1 MRIQVLYTADLKFYA
16 KAVLL
21 TSIIAVFSLPSFPV
35 VSEKQLPYTVTV
47 SLRILTGFSFAHQ
60 VRCNLCVITLHI
72 FNSDILFLS
81 HFNKNVNTIRVYF
94 PLMFGISVTVHSV
107 HSNVA
112 KIHSRLPAA
121 MEFWLVCIL
130 SRYSL
135 HFCQGFE
142 KNRFCFRYGRL
153 HRSALL

>member
-21 TSIIAVFSLPSFPV
+21 TSIIAVSPFPV
-35 VSEKQLPYTVTV
+35 SQWALKQFPYTVTA
-47 SLRILTGFSFAHQ
+47 SFRTLTGFSFAHQ

-121 MEFWLVCIL
+121 MEFWLVCLGIL
-130 SRYSL
+130 AYSCQNTSRDS
-135 HFCQGFE
+135 GV
-142 KNRFCFRYGRL
+142 
-153 HRSALL
+153 

>member
-1 MRIQVLYTADLKFYA
+1 MDSGSEIPRQGRSPDFVLRGSA
-16 KAVLL
+16 
-21 TSIIAVFSLPSFPV
+21 LPGFPV

-94 PLMFGISVTVHSV
+94 PLMFGINVTVHYV
-107 HSNVA
+107 HSNPLRDA
-112 KIHSRLPAA
+112 QKSCLA
-121 MEFWLVCIL
+121 
-130 SRYSL
+130 
-135 HFCQGFE
+135 
-142 KNRFCFRYGRL
+142 
-153 HRSALL
+153 

>member
-1 MRIQVLYTADLKFYA
+1 M
-16 KAVLL
+16 
-21 TSIIAVFSLPSFPV
+21 

-81 HFNKNVNTIRVYF
+81 HFTKNVNTIRVYF

-130 SRYSL
+130 SRYSS

-142 KNRFCFRYGRL
+142 KTGSVSGMAGCTD
-153 HRSALL
+153 LLYFSKDRIIVAIQCKGFYKLEMSGCES

>member
-1 MRIQVLYTADLKFYA
+1 M
-16 KAVLL
+16 
-21 TSIIAVFSLPSFPV
+21 

-60 VRCNLCVITLHI
+60 ARCNLCVITLHI

-81 HFNKNVNTIRVYF
+81 HFTKNVNTIRVYF

-121 MEFWLVCIL
+121 MEFWLVYYRVIHYTSVRVLKKQVLFPVWQAAPICSTLARIVSL
-130 SRYSL
+130 SQSSVRD
-135 HFCQGFE
+135 FT
-142 KNRFCFRYGRL
+142 N
-153 HRSALL
+153 